1 MADGLA
7 GQQILQLRIPLLQLL
22 MQTIKHE
29 NCSSAMRACKRG
41 RQAGTRRR
49 ADARVAFR
57 LRAEAGRADLPQAPA
72 GAGLQWAALRRRW
85 PHPAPLIS
93 PPQLVAA
100 HSVLTQ
106 LTC

>member
-57 LRAEAGRADLPQAPA
+57 LRAEAGRADLPLAPA

-85 PHPAPLIS
+85 PQPAPLIS

-100 HSVLTQ
+100 HSVLLLRTR
-106 LTC
+106 

>member
-1 MADGLA
+1 
-7 GQQILQLRIPLLQLL
+7 
-22 MQTIKHE
+22 
-29 NCSSAMRACKRG
+29 MRACKRG

-57 LRAEAGRADLPQAPA
+57 LRAEAGRANLPQAPA

-85 PHPAPLIS
+85 PQPAPLIS

-100 HSVLTQ
+100 HSVLGISRVE
-106 LTC
+106 LTIPW